1 MILQCSNCAGSVTAD
16 DQAIRRGVV
25 ACNYCTT
32 FLRVTTT
39 GIETYK
45 EQVLERLPPDNIR
58 VDRNH
63 SGVRIIIPTLT
74 SSNGI
79 SRLGQPIGA
88 WVWIP
93 WVAALLT
100 LITVPIVI
108 YLLGNLLIPSGGK
121 GFLTICLSPICLSA
135 GAVFLL
141 LSYIGAEKHPHFFV
155 GGGVLEKP
163 REFFGQNNKLPI
175 NKIQQLYVTSN
186 RIRFIDEEPATSFN
200 LFALMDDGKRISVF
214 KKFPS
219 LEAAL
224 YVEELLEIEA
234 DIFNLPIYGDAQ
246 VDAKKVV
253 DFQQQVDEQTVCYAC
268 TAPLKITLSTRK
280 KGYIYCEYCQTITL
294 LYTQADHKLILGQP
308 DPNQMVYEVV
318 SKDKLAGV
326 LHKESKEVV
335 LVLKERMIAKAP
347 FNPTVRGKMV
357 SQIGI
362 QQVPISANT
371 NLDAV
376 NVVKDTFNL
385 VKGVVGGKLINQLD
399 EKLAYSEDSTLGNKP
414 INIQEHLAETIKYS
428 MVAQIDNK
436 MHLLIPN
443 IEDFAEGAV
452 IVTTLNNYL
461 ETIS

>member
-1 MILQCSNCAGSVTAD
+1 MILQCSNCAGNVTAD
-16 DQAIRRGVV
+16 EQAIRRGVV
-25 ACNYCTT
+25 QCNYCTAI
-32 FLRVTTT
+32 LRVTTT

-63 SGVRIIIPTLT
+63 SGIRIFIPILA
-74 SSNGI
+74 SNNGI

-88 WVWIP
+88 WIWIP

-100 LITVPIVI
+100 LLTLPIVM
-108 YLLGNLLIPSGGK
+108 YLLANLLIPSSGK
-121 GFLTICLSPICLSA
+121 GFLTICLSPICLSV

-155 GGGVLEKP
+155 GDGVLEKP
-163 REFFGQNNKLPI
+163 REFIGQNNKLPI

-186 RIRFIDEEPATSFN
+186 RIQVIDEEPTASIN
-200 LFALMDDGKRISVF
+200 LFALMEDGKRISVF
-214 KKFPS
+214 KNFPS

-234 DIFNLPIYGDAQ
+234 DIFNLPVYGDAQ
-246 VDAKKVV
+246 VDAKSVA
-253 DFQQQVDEQTVCYAC
+253 DFQQQVDEQTICYAC
-268 TAPLKITLSTRK
+268 AAPLKITLATRK
-280 KGYIYCEYCQTITL
+280 KGYIHCAYCQTITL

-308 DPNQMVYEVV
+308 DPNQMQYEVA

-326 LHKESKEVV
+326 LHKESKQVV
-335 LVLKERMIAKAP
+335 LVLKGRVIAQAP
-347 FNPTVRGKMV
+347 LHPTVQGKVV

-362 QQVPISANT
+362 QQVPTSANT

-376 NVVKDTFNL
+376 NVVKGFSL
-385 VKGVVGGKLINQLD
+385 VKDIFGGKLINQLD

-428 MVAQIDNK
+428 IVAQIDNK
-436 MHLLIPN
+436 MHLLLPN
-443 IEDFAEGAV
+443 IEDLAEGAV